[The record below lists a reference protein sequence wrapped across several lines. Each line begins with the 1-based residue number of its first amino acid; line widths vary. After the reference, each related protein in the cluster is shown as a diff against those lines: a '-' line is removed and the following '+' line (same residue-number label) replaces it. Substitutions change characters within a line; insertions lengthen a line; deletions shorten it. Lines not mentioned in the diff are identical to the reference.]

1 MGGSLTVAHICLL
14 NELLDN
20 RGEENTHRGYFKG
33 CFYLFMENFIPIDK
47 VLDHIP
53 FNPSL
58 HPLLIL
64 SDTTSPSQLMPFFTF
79 LKSTVSN

>member
-1 MGGSLTVAHICLL
+1 
-14 NELLDN
+14 
-20 RGEENTHRGYFKG
+20 
-33 CFYLFMENFIPIDK
+33 MENFIPIDK